1 MNLKGIA
8 LSSVAVIV
16 FSGLGCGQEQP
27 GSPPPK
33 PKTSA
38 VPQTP
43 VAAVP
48 SVPLAAA
55 PRATPPNETTAQ
67 SAGSQLGDNVED
79 AVFTGKVRAALF
91 GAEDVKATEINV
103 ETQKGV
109 VQLSGVVQTNSDL
122 DRAVYLAK
130 QVEGVKE
137 VQNRLRV
144 KPS

>member
-1 MNLKGIA
+1 MNRNRIVLGSIA
-8 LSSVAVIV
+8 IIV
-16 FSGLGCGQEQP
+16 FTGLGCRQEPP
-27 GSPPPK
+27 GAPPAAPT
-33 PKTSA
+33 PKTSS
-38 VPQTP
+38 VPGTP
-43 VAAVP
+43 VATAP
-48 SVPLAAA
+48 PAAA
-55 PRATPPNETTAQ
+55 TNETTGQNPGIAV
-67 SAGSQLGDNVED
+67 SSNED
-79 AVFTGKVRAALF
+79 AVVTGKVRAALL
-91 GAEDVKATEINV
+91 GTEDVKATEINV

>member
-1 MNLKGIA
+1 A
-8 LSSVAVIV
+8 L
-16 FSGLGCGQEQP
+16 LG
-27 GSPPPK
+27 
-33 PKTSA
+33 
-38 VPQTP
+38 
-43 VAAVP
+43 
-48 SVPLAAA
+48 
-55 PRATPPNETTAQ
+55 N
-67 SAGSQLGDNVED
+67 
-79 AVFTGKVRAALF
+79 
-91 GAEDVKATEINV
+91 EDVRATEINV

>member
-1 MNLKGIA
+1 MNGNRIA
-8 LSSVAVIV
+8 LSFIAIIV
-16 FSGLGCGQEQP
+16 FTGLGCRQESP
-27 GSPPPK
+27 GAPPAAPT
-33 PKTSA
+33 PKTSSA
-38 VPQTP
+38 
-43 VAAVP
+43 P
-48 SVPLAAA
+48 SDPIAAA
-55 PRATPPNETTAQ
+55 PATAAQNEKTNSDPGITT
-67 SAGSQLGDNVED
+67 GSNVED
-79 AVFTGKVRAALF
+79 AVVTGKVRAALL
-91 GAEDVKATEINV
+91 GNEDVRATEINV

>member
-1 MNLKGIA
+1 M
-8 LSSVAVIV
+8 
-16 FSGLGCGQEQP
+16 
-27 GSPPPK
+27 
-33 PKTSA
+33 
-38 VPQTP
+38 
-43 VAAVP
+43 
-48 SVPLAAA
+48 
-55 PRATPPNETTAQ
+55 R
-67 SAGSQLGDNVED
+67 
-79 AVFTGKVRAALF
+79 
-91 GAEDVKATEINV
+91 ATEINV